1 LRQGLRSV
9 LDAYAD
15 VEIVGEASDGEQ
27 AVLLAQSLQPEVVV
41 MDVNMPGVDGIEAT
55 RRLRQEQP
63 TIAVVGL
70 SVHNNPQIERAMRD
84 AGAAGF
90 LTKDS
95 AVEQLY
101 VAIQEALGQIKT
113 TVE

>member
-1 LRQGLRSV
+1 
-9 LDAYAD
+9 
-15 VEIVGEASDGEQ
+15 VGEASDGEQ
-27 AVLLAQSLQPEVVV
+27 ALLLAQSLQPEVVV

-55 RRLRQEQP
+55 RQLRHEHP
-63 TIAVVGL
+63 TLAVVGL

-101 VAIQEALGQIKT
+101 VAIQEALGQEK
-113 TVE
+113 